1 MPAIQRIISG
11 QVDINL
17 LLEADPD
24 EKAVREYLQQSIIF
38 EIQEGSQS
46 IGCLLLLQQ
55 EEGLMEIKNIAVWE
69 AYRGKGYGSLL
80 LQFAIAEARKLG
92 AKRLRIATGN
102 SSIGQ
107 IYLYQKAGF
116 ELSHLVRDHFTDHYP
131 EPILENGIPCKHQL
145 VFEMPV

>member
-1 MPAIQRIISG
+1 MPVIQRITSE
-11 QVDINL
+11 QVDMRL

-24 EKAVREYLQQSIIF
+24 EKTVREYLQQSIIF
-38 EIQEGSQS
+38 EITEGSQS
-46 IGCLLLLQQ
+46 IGCLLLLL
-55 EEGLMEIKNIAVWE
+55 ESALAEIKNIAVWE

-80 LQFAIAEARKLG
+80 LQFAINEARKLG

-116 ELSHLVRDHFTDHYP
+116 ELSHVVRDHFTGHYP

-145 VFEMPV
+145 VFDMRL

>member
-1 MPAIQRIISG
+1 MPVIHQIASE
-11 QVDINL
+11 QVDMRL

-24 EKAVREYLQQSIIF
+24 EKTVREYLQQSIIF
-38 EIQEGSQS
+38 EMKEGSQS
-46 IGCLLLLQQ
+46 IGCLLLLQDSA
-55 EEGLMEIKNIAVWE
+55 LAEIKNIAIAE

-80 LQFAIAEARKLG
+80 LQFAIAQARRLG
-92 AKRLRIATGN
+92 AKRLKIATGN

-116 ELSHLVRDHFTDHYP
+116 ELSHVVRDHFTDHYP

-145 VFEMPV
+145 VFEMQL